1 MESTTHVFSEAL
13 LKHYHNILASLV
25 DAISFIVNQ
34 RLHSVWELPAQAVNI
49 IIVIA
54 VLCDAPGP
62 TRAELRP
69 SSYMLAVYIVN

>member
-13 LKHYHNILASLV
+13 LKHYHNIFHSLV
-25 DAISFIVNQ
+25 DTIPFTVDQ
-34 RLHSVWELPAQAVNI
+34 HLHSVWELPAKAVN

-54 VLCDAPGP
+54 VLCDALGP
-62 TRAELRP
+62 THAELSP

>member
-1 MESTTHVFSEAL
+1 MDFHKQQISTIIISFTS
-13 LKHYHNILASLV
+13 SLV
-25 DAISFIVNQ
+25 DTIPRIVDQ